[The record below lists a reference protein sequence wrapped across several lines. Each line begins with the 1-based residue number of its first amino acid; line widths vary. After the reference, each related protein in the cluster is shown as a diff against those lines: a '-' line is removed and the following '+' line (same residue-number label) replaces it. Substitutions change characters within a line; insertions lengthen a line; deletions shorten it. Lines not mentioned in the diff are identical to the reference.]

1 MLFGILLIKRY
12 YNFICHLSIL
22 GLLSNRPRWT
32 VLYRK
37 ACPFLKCY
45 SGKGLW
51 KESPPLSNMAMLVQ
65 GLFLKRFSREGLS
78 SADKALENHTR
89 WSPPPTSCGGN
100 NFLYSLQQCSRHV
113 SLLHA
118 ARAAVLSCPAV
129 CTIYCRWYKKISLEL
144 EEKKERTCRKKR
156 AFS

>member
-22 GLLSNRPRWT
+22 GLLSNRPGWT

-37 ACPFLKCY
+37 ACPFLKC
-45 SGKGLW
+45 STGKGVW
-51 KESPPLSNMAMLVQ
+51 KESPPLPNMAILVQ
-65 GLFLKRFSREGLS
+65 GLFLKHFS
-78 SADKALENHTR
+78 SAEKALGNHPW

-100 NFLYSLQQCSRHV
+100 NFLYSLQRCSRHV

-129 CTIYCRWYKKISLEL
+129 CTIYCRRYKKISLEL
-144 EEKKERTCRKKR
+144 EEKKERTCKKKR